1 MTADSEALRIVAAT
15 DLDPGREA
23 TATAAG
29 AAFRRTFEDV
39 VRDPEVEGVILCT
52 PHEFHAEQ
60 AISAAERGKHVFCEK
75 PLCLTLADAERVVQ
89 ACERAGVVL
98 GIGHERR
105 FEPPIVDLMTR
116 ITTGE
121 LGTILQI
128 EGNFSQDK
136 FLSLSPDNWRIRGAG
151 SVGPMTATGI
161 HVLDLSTAILGPA
174 TRVAAS
180 VRSLATSFENGDSLA
195 VMIDFENGGAAL
207 ISAILATPFDGR
219 FAAYGSLGWAEIRDK
234 SHRRTL
240 RVGSRPMSSGASP
253 GRSRNIL
260 ALPRLV
266 SISRPSRGQP
276 EGNNPIPSRP
286 IRCFRR
292 PPRSRR
298 CSSRRGAANGGWSAE
313 SATRE
318 LRAENPTTRY
328 VTAARRRCFNSRA
341 RAGPS
346 R

>member
-1 MTADSEALRIVAAT
+1 MMKAGLVGLGWWGSSLLRMTAGSEALRIVAAT

-29 AAFRRTFEDV
+29 AAFLRTFEDV
-39 VRDPEVEGVILCT
+39 VRDPDVEAVILCT

-105 FEPPIVDLMTR
+105 FEPPIVDLMSR

-136 FLSLSPDNWRIRGAG
+136 FLSLPPDNWRIRGAG

-161 HVLDLSTAILGPA
+161 HVLDLSTAILGSA
-174 TRVAAS
+174 RRVAAS

-219 FAAYGSLGWAEIRDK
+219 FAVYGSSGVGRDP
-234 SHRRTL
+234 RQE
-240 RVGSRPMSSGASP
+240 SP
-253 GRSRNIL
+253 GELRGLDRDLCGQGQAPGGQGISWRSL
-260 ALPRLV
+260 G
-266 SISRPSRGQP
+266 SSQSRGLRAGRRR
-276 EGNNPIPSRP
+276 EYNPIPSRP
-286 IRCFRR
+286 IRCSRR

-298 CSSRRGAANGGWSAE
+298 CSSRRGAANGGGSAE
-313 SATRE
+313 SGTR
-318 LRAENPTTRY
+318 
-328 VTAARRRCFNSRA
+328 
-341 RAGPS
+341 
-346 R
+346 

>member
-1 MTADSEALRIVAAT
+1 MIKVGLVGLGWWGSSLLRMTAGSEALRIVAAT
-15 DLDPGREA
+15 DLDPSRET

-39 VRDPEVEGVILCT
+39 VQDPSVEALILCT
-52 PHEFHAEQ
+52 PHEYHAEQ
-60 AISAAERGKHVFCEK
+60 AIAAAERGKHVFCEK

-89 ACERAGVVL
+89 ACKRAGVLL

-116 ITTGE
+116 IAAGE

-136 FLSLSPDNWRIRGAG
+136 FLSLPPDNWRIRGAG

-174 TRVAAS
+174 KRVAAS
-180 VRSLATSFENGDSLA
+180 VRSLATSFENGDSLS

-219 FAAYGSLGWAEIRDK
+219 FAVYGSLGWAEVRDK
-234 SHRRTL
+234 SHPENSEGWVATYVVRGKPREVKEYPGAPSARVNLEAFARAAEGLQSYPITTDQMLQTTAALEAVFKSTRRGEWR
-240 RVGSRPMSSGASP
+240 RVG
-253 GRSRNIL
+253 
-260 ALPRLV
+260 
-266 SISRPSRGQP
+266 
-276 EGNNPIPSRP
+276 
-286 IRCFRR
+286 
-292 PPRSRR
+292 
-298 CSSRRGAANGGWSAE
+298 
-313 SATRE
+313 
-318 LRAENPTTRY
+318 
-328 VTAARRRCFNSRA
+328 
-341 RAGPS
+341 
-346 R
+346 

>member
-1 MTADSEALRIVAAT
+1 MMKAGLVGLGWWGSSLLRMTADSEALRIVAAT

-136 FLSLSPDNWRIRGAG
+136 FLSLSRDNWRIRGAG

-161 HVLDLSTAILGPA
+161 HVLDLSTAILGPV

-180 VRSLATSFENGDSLA
+180 VRSLATSFENGNSLA

-207 ISAILATPFDGR
+207 ISAYSPRLSTVALRPM
-219 FAAYGSLGWAEIRDK
+219 AAWGGQIRDK
-234 SHRRTL
+234 IIRRTL
-240 RVGSRPMSSGASP
+240 RVGSRPIWSGASP

-266 SISRPSRGQP
+266 SISRPSRG
-276 EGNNPIPSRP
+276 
-286 IRCFRR
+286 RR
-292 PPRSRR
+292 RETILSHQDRSDASDDRR
-298 CSSRRGAANGGWSAE
+298 ARGGVRVD
-313 SATRE
+313 ATRRME
-318 LRAENPTTRY
+318 AGRLRAQRESFAPKTQPPET
-328 VTAARRRCFNSRA
+328 
-341 RAGPS
+341 
-346 R
+346 

>member
-1 MTADSEALRIVAAT
+1 MMKAGLIGLGWWGSSLLRITAGSEALRIVAAT
-15 DLDPGREA
+15 DVDPGRETIA
-23 TATAAG
+23 TTAG
-29 AAFRRTFEDV
+29 AVFRRAFEDV
-39 VRDPEVEGVILCT
+39 VRDPSLEAVILCT
-52 PHEFHAEQ
+52 PHEVHAKQ

-89 ACERAGVVL
+89 ACERAEVVL

-105 FEPPIVDLMTR
+105 FEPPIVDLITR
-116 ITTGE
+116 ITAGE

-136 FLSLSPDNWRIRGAG
+136 FLSLPPDNWRIRGAG

-174 TRVAAS
+174 KRVAAS
-180 VRSLATSFENGDSLA
+180 VRNLATSFENGDSLS

-219 FAAYGSLGWAEIRDK
+219 FAVYGSLGWAEVRDK
-234 SHRRTL
+234 VTRRTP
-240 RVGSRPMSSGASP
+240 RVGSRPMWSGASP
-253 GRSRNIL
+253 GKSRNIR
-260 ALPRLV
+260 ALPRLN
-266 SISRPSRGQP
+266 SISRPLRGP
-276 EGNNPIPSRP
+276 PRDYNPTPSRP

-298 CSSRRGAANGGWSAE
+298 SSKSTRRGEWRPVG
-313 SATRE
+313 
-318 LRAENPTTRY
+318 
-328 VTAARRRCFNSRA
+328 
-341 RAGPS
+341 
-346 R
+346 